1 MQGRSWWMIV
11 TMLLGAMCLSLVV
24 ACSDDSDDDSSSDS
38 TPAAT
43 MSHDETDGGHTD
55 EGLVHVFVE
64 QFQITGEDAAPI
76 SIPPAGEVTF
86 EVHNQGTI
94 THEFVVIKTDL
105 AEGELPLDGDVVD
118 ENGTGVDIVDQI
130 DAIDPDGSQ
139 VLTVTLDAGNYVLIC
154 NIATHYS
161 QGMHAS
167 MQVT

>member
-1 MQGRSWWMIV
+1 MNSRSRWITV
-11 TMLLGAMCLSLVV
+11 TLVIAAACLSISV
-24 ACSDDSDDDSSSDS
+24 ACSDDGDEDSGGEN

-43 MSHDETDGGHTD
+43 MSHDETDEGHMD

-64 QFQITGEDAAPI
+64 QFQITGEDGAAI
-76 SIPPAGEVTF
+76 TSPPAGEVTF

-105 AEGELPLDGDVVD
+105 AEGELPLDGDTVD
-118 ENGTGVDIVDQI
+118 ENGTGVDIVDEI
-130 DAIDPDGSQ
+130 EGIDPDGSQ
-139 VLTVTLDAGNYVLIC
+139 VLTVTLDPGNYLLIC

-167 MQVT
+167 MQVM